1 MRNLLAMLIGQ
12 EFGSRMD
19 TAGARRWTHRRPW
32 SVRVM
37 GAVWI
42 VALGI
47 AACGYLLARMG
58 RGTLGACVGVAAIGA
73 GVVISARWSA
83 LRRIKRS
90 EY

>member
-1 MRNLLAMLIGQ
+1 MRNLLAFLIGQ
-12 EFGSRMD
+12 EIGSRTD
-19 TAGARRWTHRRPW
+19 TVAARRWTHRRPW
-32 SVRVM
+32 SLRAM

-58 RGTLGACVGVAAIGA
+58 RGTVGACVAVAAVGA

-83 LRRIKRS
+83 LRRIQRS